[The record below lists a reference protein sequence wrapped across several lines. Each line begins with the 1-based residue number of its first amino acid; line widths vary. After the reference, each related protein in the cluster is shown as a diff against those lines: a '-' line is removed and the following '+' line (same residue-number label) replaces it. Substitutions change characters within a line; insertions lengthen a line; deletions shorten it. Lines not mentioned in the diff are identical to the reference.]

1 MDFAIQLKCL
11 ARQRRNDEMNEML
24 VIILKG
30 ALVLILFPIWL
41 PLLIMFLLGLVV
53 EWSLDASINEMETCL
68 ENQ

>member
-1 MDFAIQLKCL
+1 
-11 ARQRRNDEMNEML
+11 MNEML